1 MTSEERDEGSLRLLA
16 ALGDIDDRFV
26 MEAAC
31 PEATGSV
38 EGQSNAIEHD
48 NEAKLA
54 QEGDRQNGTAA
65 AKVQVNMPADVAS
78 DAMSDAEGCGAAPA
92 DVPAHS
98 KPETEGPD
106 DVSARKVSRST
117 PVEKVPVDASSGKA
131 RGNVLWFTPERV
143 RVLAGVGIAA
153 CLLVAGA
160 IVFARPEM
168 LGLNNPGPSEPA
180 MMRDQTSDTLS
191 PEEAAPEAAMPEDAA
206 ADSEDAGVM
215 AASESAV
222 MALSDDGDQGAPLAR
237 AVPDAEEGEVA
248 QDAVTASGAVTTL
261 ANPWQECA
269 SMAQA
274 ESLAGF
280 SLAISDPALP
290 EGYGPEAAC
299 IQVIEGEML
308 EVDYNGEHGGS
319 ICLRKA
325 VGSDDVSGDY
335 NSYDLTQTSCIAG
348 QDVTLRGAENAWYVA
363 TWTSDGYSFAVVST
377 SALTTSQVEA
387 LVVGLR

>member
-1 MTSEERDEGSLRLLA
+1 MTSEERDERSLRLLA

-31 PEATGSV
+31 PGVTGSV
-38 EGQSNAIEHD
+38 DERTCVIEGDSET
-48 NEAKLA
+48 KLT
-54 QEGDRQNGTAA
+54 QEGDIQKGAA
-65 AKVQVNMPADVAS
+65 PAKAQGNMPADVTS
-78 DAMSDAEGCGAAPA
+78 DAMSEAEGCD
-92 DVPAHS
+92 DVPA
-98 KPETEGPD
+98 
-106 DVSARKVSRST
+106 
-117 PVEKVPVDASSGKA
+117 EKVPRSAPAEKALVDAAAEKAPGK
-131 RGNVLWFTPERV
+131 VLRFTPERV

-180 MMRDQTSDTLS
+180 MTQDQTTDTAA
-191 PEEAAPEAAMPEDAA
+191 PEEAAPEAAMPENAA
-206 ADSEDAGVM
+206 ADGEDAGVI

-237 AVPDAEEGEVA
+237 AVQDADEGEVA
-248 QDAVTASGAVTTL
+248 QDAVAASGAVTTL

-280 SLAISDPALP
+280 SFAISDSALP
-290 EGYGPEAAC
+290 EGYGPEAAY
-299 IQVIEGEML
+299 IQVIEGGMI
-308 EVDYNGEHGGS
+308 EVDYTGEHGGS
-319 ICLRKA
+319 VCLRKA
-325 VGSDDVSGDY
+325 VGTDDVSGDY
-335 NSYDLTQTSCIAG
+335 NSYDLTQTSRIEG
-348 QDVTLRGAENAWYVA
+348 QDVTLRGAENAWYVV
-363 TWTSDGYSFAVVST
+363 TWTRGGYSFAVVST

-387 LVVGLR
+387 LVAGLR

>member
-1 MTSEERDEGSLRLLA
+1 MTSEERDERSLRLLA

-38 EGQSNAIEHD
+38 DERVAAIKD
-48 NEAKLA
+48 DSEAELA
-54 QEGDRQNGTAA
+54 QEGDVQKGAA
-65 AKVQVNMPADVAS
+65 AAEVQGNMPADVTS
-78 DAMSDAEGCGAAPA
+78 DAMSEAEGCD
-92 DVPAHS
+92 DVPA
-98 KPETEGPD
+98 G
-106 DVSARKVSRST
+106 KVPRSV
-117 PVEKVPVDASSGKA
+117 PAEKALVDAAVEKVPGK
-131 RGNVLWFTPERV
+131 VLRFTPERM

-168 LGLNNPGPSEPA
+168 LGLNNPAPSEST
-180 MMRDQTSDTLS
+180 MTKDQTTDTAAS
-191 PEEAAPEAAMPEDAA
+191 EEAAPEAAMPENAA

-237 AVPDAEEGEVA
+237 AIQDADEGAVA
-248 QDAVTASGAVTTL
+248 QDAVAASGAVTTL

-280 SLAISDPALP
+280 SFAIGDSALP
-290 EGYGPEAAC
+290 EGYGPEAAY
-299 IQVIEGEML
+299 IQVIAGAML
-308 EVDYNGEHGGS
+308 EVDYDGECGS
-319 ICLRKA
+319 SLCLRKA
-325 VGSDDVSGDY
+325 VGTDDVSGDY
-335 NSYDLTQTSCIAG
+335 NSYDLTQTSRVAG

-363 TWTSDGYSFAVVST
+363 TWARDGYSFAVVST
-377 SALTTSQVEA
+377 SALTTPQVEA
-387 LVVGLR
+387 LVAGLR

>member
-1 MTSEERDEGSLRLLA
+1 MTSEERDERSLRLLA
-16 ALGDIDDRFV
+16 TLGDIDDRFV

-38 EGQSNAIEHD
+38 KGQSGAIEGG
-48 NEAKLA
+48 NETELT
-54 QEGDRQNGTAA
+54 QEGDKQNSAA
-65 AKVQVNMPADVAS
+65 TAKVQVNMPADVAS
-78 DAMSDAEGCGAAPA
+78 DVMSDAEGCGVAPA
-92 DVPAHS
+92 DMLAHS

-106 DVSARKVSRST
+106 DVSAGKA
-117 PVEKVPVDASSGKA
+117 PVDASTDKEPGK
-131 RGNVLWFTPERV
+131 VLRFTPEHV
-143 RVLAGVGIAA
+143 RALAGVGIAA
-153 CLLVAGA
+153 CLLVAGV

-168 LGLNNPGPSEPA
+168 LSLNNPGPSEPA
-180 MMRDQTSDTLS
+180 MTQDQTTDTAA
-191 PEEAAPEAAMPEDAA
+191 PEEAAPETAMPEDAA

-215 AASESAV
+215 AASESTV

-237 AVPDAEEGEVA
+237 AVQDAEEGEVA
-248 QDAVTASGAVTTL
+248 QDAVAASGALTTL

-269 SMAQA
+269 SMVQA

-280 SLAISDPALP
+280 SFAIDDSALP

-299 IQVIEGEML
+299 IQAIEGSML
-308 EVDYNGEHGGS
+308 EVNYKGERGGS
-319 ICLRKA
+319 VCLRKA
-325 VGSDDVSGDY
+325 VGTDDVSGDY
-335 NSYDLTQTSCIAG
+335 NSYDLTQTSRIAG

-387 LVVGLR
+387 LVAGLR

>member
-1 MTSEERDEGSLRLLA
+1 MTSEERDERSLRLLA

-38 EGQSNAIEHD
+38 GERAGAIKD
-48 NEAKLA
+48 NNVTELT
-54 QEGDRQNGTAA
+54 QEGDMQKGAA
-65 AKVQVNMPADVAS
+65 AAEVQGNMPADVTS
-78 DAMSDAEGCGAAPA
+78 DAMSEAEGCD
-92 DVPAHS
+92 DVPAG
-98 KPETEGPD
+98 KAP
-106 DVSARKVSRST
+106 RSV
-117 PVEKVPVDASSGKA
+117 PAEKALVDAAAEKALGK
-131 RGNVLWFTPERV
+131 VLRFTPERV
-143 RVLAGVGIAA
+143 RALAGVGIAA

-180 MMRDQTSDTLS
+180 MTQDQTTDTAA

-215 AASESAV
+215 AASEFAV

-237 AVPDAEEGEVA
+237 AVQDADEGAIA
-248 QDAVTASGAVTTL
+248 QDAMAVSGAVATL
-261 ANPWQECA
+261 ANPWQECS

-280 SLAISDPALP
+280 SFAISDSALP
-290 EGYGPEAAC
+290 VGYGPEAAY
-299 IQVIEGEML
+299 IQVIAGAML
-308 EVDYNGEHGGS
+308 EVDYTGERGGS
-319 ICLRKA
+319 VCLRKA
-325 VGSDDVSGDY
+325 VGTDDVSGDY
-335 NSYDLTQTSCIAG
+335 NNYDLTQTSRIAG

-363 TWTSDGYSFAVVST
+363 TWTRDGYSFAVVST
-377 SALTTSQVEA
+377 SALTTPQVEA
-387 LVVGLR
+387 LVAGLR

>member
-1 MTSEERDEGSLRLLA
+1 MTSEERDERSLRLLA

-31 PEATGSV
+31 HEATGSV
-38 EGQSNAIEHD
+38 GERVAAIKDDSET
-48 NEAKLA
+48 ELV
-54 QEGDRQNGTAA
+54 QEGDMQKGAAA
-65 AKVQVNMPADVAS
+65 AKVQGNMPADVTS
-78 DAMSDAEGCGAAPA
+78 DAMSEAEGCD
-92 DVPAHS
+92 DVPAGKVPRS
-98 KPETEGPD
+98 APD
-106 DVSARKVSRST
+106 
-117 PVEKVPVDASSGKA
+117 EKAPVDAAAEKAPGK
-131 RGNVLWFTPERV
+131 VLRFTPERV
-143 RVLAGVGIAA
+143 RALAGVGIAA

-180 MMRDQTSDTLS
+180 MTQDQTTDTAA

-237 AVPDAEEGEVA
+237 AVQDADEGEVA
-248 QDAVTASGAVTTL
+248 QDAVAASGAVATL

-280 SLAISDPALP
+280 SFAISDSALP
-290 EGYGPEAAC
+290 EGYGPEAAY
-299 IQVIEGEML
+299 IQVIAGAML
-308 EVDYNGEHGGS
+308 EVDYTGERGGS
-319 ICLRKA
+319 VCLRKA
-325 VGSDDVSGDY
+325 VGADDVSGDY
-335 NSYDLTQTSCIAG
+335 NNYDLTQTSRIAG

-363 TWTSDGYSFAVVST
+363 TWTRDGYSFAVVST
-377 SALTTSQVEA
+377 SALTTSQVEV
-387 LVVGLR
+387 LVAGMR

>member
-38 EGQSNAIEHD
+38 KGQSGAIEGG
-48 NEAKLA
+48 NETKLT
-54 QEGDRQNGTAA
+54 QEGDKQNGAA
-65 AKVQVNMPADVAS
+65 TAKVQVNMPTDVAS
-78 DAMSDAEGCGAAPA
+78 DVMSGTEGCGTAPA
-92 DVPAHS
+92 DMLAHS

-106 DVSARKVSRST
+106 DVSAGKAPRSA
-117 PVEKVPVDASSGKA
+117 PVEKAPVDVSSGKA
-131 RGNVLWFTPERV
+131 RGNVLRFTPERV
-143 RVLAGVGIAA
+143 RALAGVGIAA
-153 CLLVAGA
+153 CLLVAGV
-160 IVFARPEM
+160 IVFSRPD
-168 LGLNNPGPSEPA
+168 LLDLNDSKPGESVAVQGQSSDAAAP
-180 MMRDQTSDTLS
+180 DQAT
-191 PEEAAPEAAMPEDAA
+191 PEAAMTKDIADAGEEVAAMA
-206 ADSEDAGVM
+206 ADDSG
-215 AASESAV
+215 V

-237 AVPDAEEGEVA
+237 AVQDAEEGEVA
-248 QDAVTASGAVTTL
+248 QDAVAASGAVTTL

-269 SMAQA
+269 SMVQA

-280 SLAISDPALP
+280 SLAISDSALP

-299 IQVIEGEML
+299 TQAIEGSML
-308 EVDYNGEHGGS
+308 EVNYNGERGGS
-319 ICLRKA
+319 VCLRKA
-325 VGSDDVSGDY
+325 VGTDDVSGDY
-335 NSYDLTQTSCIAG
+335 NSYNLTQTSCIAG

-387 LVVGLR
+387 LVAGLR

>member
-31 PEATGSV
+31 PEATGSAGKQADASKGDS
-38 EGQSNAIEHD
+38 ETE
-48 NEAKLA
+48 LA
-54 QEGDRQNGTAA
+54 QEGDIQKGTTT
-65 AKVQVNMPADVAS
+65 AKAQVNMPVDVAS
-78 DAMSDAEGCGAAPA
+78 DAMPKAEGCGVAPA
-92 DVPAHS
+92 DILAHS

-106 DVSARKVSRST
+106 DVSAGKAPRSA
-117 PVEKVPVDASSGKA
+117 PVEKASVDVSPGKA
-131 RGNVLWFTPERV
+131 KGKVLRFTPERV

-180 MMRDQTSDTLS
+180 MMRDQKSDTLS
-191 PEEAAPEAAMPEDAA
+191 PEEAAPEAAMP
-206 ADSEDAGVM
+206 EDAGVM

-222 MALSDDGDQGAPLAR
+222 MALSDDGDQGVPLAR
-237 AVPDAEEGEVA
+237 AVQDAEEGEVA
-248 QDAVTASGAVTTL
+248 QDAVAASGAVTTL

-280 SLAISDPALP
+280 SLAISDSALP
-290 EGYGPEAAC
+290 EGYGPEATC
-299 IQVIEGEML
+299 IQAIEGSML
-308 EVDYNGEHGGS
+308 EVNYNGECGGS
-319 ICLRKA
+319 VCLRKA
-325 VGSDDVSGDY
+325 VGTDDVSGDY

-348 QDVTLRGAENAWYVA
+348 QDVTLRGAENAWYLA

-387 LVVGLR
+387 LVVGLT

>member
-54 QEGDRQNGTAA
+54 QEGDRQNGAATAKA
-65 AKVQVNMPADVAS
+65 QVNMPADVAS
-78 DAMSDAEGCGAAPA
+78 DAMPEAEGCGVAPA
-92 DVPAHS
+92 DMLAHS

-106 DVSARKVSRST
+106 DVSAGKAPRSA
-117 PVEKVPVDASSGKA
+117 PVEKASVDVSPGKA
-131 RGNVLWFTPERV
+131 KGKVLRFTPERV
-143 RVLAGVGIAA
+143 RALAGVGIAA
-153 CLLVAGA
+153 CLLVAGV

-168 LGLNNPGPSEPA
+168 LSLNNPGPSEPA

-215 AASESAV
+215 AASESTV

-237 AVPDAEEGEVA
+237 AVQDAEEGEVA
-248 QDAVTASGAVTTL
+248 QDAVAASGAVTTL

-280 SLAISDPALP
+280 SLAISDSALP

-299 IQVIEGEML
+299 IQAIEGSML
-308 EVDYNGEHGGS
+308 EVNYSGERGGS
-319 ICLRKA
+319 VCLRKA
-325 VGSDDVSGDY
+325 VGTDDVSGDY
-335 NSYDLTQTSCIAG
+335 NSYDLTQTSRIAG

-387 LVVGLR
+387 LVAGLR

>member
-1 MTSEERDEGSLRLLA
+1 MTSEERDERSLRLLA

-31 PEATGSV
+31 HEVTGSV
-38 EGQSNAIEHD
+38 DERADASKDD
-48 NEAKLA
+48 NETELV
-54 QEGDRQNGTAA
+54 QEG
-65 AKVQVNMPADVAS
+65 NMQK
-78 DAMSDAEGCGAAPA
+78 GA
-92 DVPAHS
+92 
-98 KPETEGPD
+98 
-106 DVSARKVSRST
+106 
-117 PVEKVPVDASSGKA
+117 PVEKAPVNAPSGKTP
-131 RGNVLWFTPERV
+131 GKVLRFTPDRV
-143 RVLAGVGIAA
+143 RALAGVGIAA

-180 MMRDQTSDTLS
+180 MTQDQTTDTAA
-191 PEEAAPEAAMPEDAA
+191 PEEAAPEAAMPENAA

-237 AVPDAEEGEVA
+237 AVQDADEGAVA
-248 QDAVTASGAVTTL
+248 QDAVAASGAMTTL

-280 SLAISDPALP
+280 SFAIDATALP
-290 EGYGPEAAC
+290 EGYDPETAY
-299 IQVIEGEML
+299 IQVIEGAML
-308 EVDYNGEHGGS
+308 EVDYAGERGGS
-319 ICLRKA
+319 VCLRKA
-325 VGSDDVSGDY
+325 VGADDVSGDY
-335 NSYDLTQTSCIAG
+335 NSYDLTQMSRIAG

-363 TWTSDGYSFAVVST
+363 TWTRDGYSFAVVST

-387 LVVGLR
+387 LVAGLR

>member
-54 QEGDRQNGTAA
+54 QEGDRQNGAATAKA
-65 AKVQVNMPADVAS
+65 QVNMPADVAS
-78 DAMSDAEGCGAAPA
+78 DAMPEAEGCGVAPA
-92 DVPAHS
+92 DMLAHS

-106 DVSARKVSRST
+106 DVSAGKAPRSA
-117 PVEKVPVDASSGKA
+117 PVEKASVDVSPGKA
-131 RGNVLWFTPERV
+131 KGKVLRFTPERV
-143 RVLAGVGIAA
+143 RALAGVGIAA
-153 CLLVAGA
+153 CLLVAGV

-168 LGLNNPGPSEPA
+168 LSLNNPGPSEPA
-180 MMRDQTSDTLS
+180 MTQDQTTDTAA

-237 AVPDAEEGEVA
+237 AVQDAEEGEVA
-248 QDAVTASGAVTTL
+248 QDAVAASGAVTTL

-280 SLAISDPALP
+280 SLAIRDSALP

-299 IQVIEGEML
+299 IQAIEGSML
-308 EVDYNGEHGGS
+308 EVNYNGERGGS
-319 ICLRKA
+319 VCLRKA
-325 VGSDDVSGDY
+325 VGTDDVSGDY
-335 NSYDLTQTSCIAG
+335 NSYDLTQTSRIAG

-387 LVVGLR
+387 LVAGLR

>member
-26 MEAAC
+26 MEAVC

-54 QEGDRQNGTAA
+54 QEGDRQNGAA
-65 AKVQVNMPADVAS
+65 TAKVQVNMPVDVAS
-78 DAMSDAEGCGAAPA
+78 DAMSEAEGCGTALA
-92 DVPAHS
+92 
-98 KPETEGPD
+98 
-106 DVSARKVSRST
+106 
-117 PVEKVPVDASSGKA
+117 EKAPVDASTDKKPGK
-131 RGNVLWFTPERV
+131 VLRFTPERV

-215 AASESAV
+215 AASESTV
-222 MALSDDGDQGAPLAR
+222 MAFSDDGDQGAPLSR
-237 AVPDAEEGEVA
+237 AVQDAEEGEVA
-248 QDAVTASGAVTTL
+248 QDAVAASGAVTTL

-280 SLAISDPALP
+280 SLAISDSALP

-299 IQVIEGEML
+299 IQAIEGSML
-308 EVDYNGEHGGS
+308 EVNYNGARGGS
-319 ICLRKA
+319 VCLRKA
-325 VGSDDVSGDY
+325 VGTDDVSGDY
-335 NSYDLTQTSCIAG
+335 NSYDLTQTSRIAG
-348 QDVTLRGAENAWYVA
+348 QDVTLRGAEGAWYVA
-363 TWTSDGYSFAVVST
+363 TWTRDGYSFAVVST

-387 LVVGLR
+387 LVAGLR

>member
-54 QEGDRQNGTAA
+54 QEGDRQNNTAT
-65 AKVQVNMPADVAS
+65 AKVQVNMPAGVAS
-78 DAMSDAEGCGAAPA
+78 DAMSDAEGCGVAPA
-92 DVPAHS
+92 DMLAHS

-106 DVSARKVSRST
+106 DVPAGKAPRSA
-117 PVEKVPVDASSGKA
+117 PVEKASVDVSPGKA
-131 RGNVLWFTPERV
+131 KGKDLRFTPEHV
-143 RVLAGVGIAA
+143 RALAGVGIAA
-153 CLLVAGA
+153 CLLVAGV

-168 LGLNNPGPSEPA
+168 LSLNNPGPSEPA
-180 MMRDQTSDTLS
+180 MTQDQTTDTAA
-191 PEEAAPEAAMPEDAA
+191 PEEAAPETAMPEDAA

-237 AVPDAEEGEVA
+237 AVQDAEEGEVA
-248 QDAVTASGAVTTL
+248 QDAVAESGAVTTL

-280 SLAISDPALP
+280 SFAIDDSALP

-299 IQVIEGEML
+299 IQAIEGSML
-308 EVDYNGEHGGS
+308 EVNYNGERGGS
-319 ICLRKA
+319 VCLRKA
-325 VGSDDVSGDY
+325 VGTDDVSGDY
-335 NSYDLTQTSCIAG
+335 NSYDLTQTSRIAG
-348 QDVTLRGAENAWYVA
+348 QDVTLRGVENAWYVA

-387 LVVGLR
+387 LVAGLR

>member
-54 QEGDRQNGTAA
+54 QEGDRQNGATT
-65 AKVQVNMPADVAS
+65 AKVQVNMPADVTS
-78 DAMSDAEGCGAAPA
+78 DAMSDAEGCGVAPA
-92 DVPAHS
+92 DVLAHS

-106 DVSARKVSRST
+106 DVPAGKAPRSAS
-117 PVEKVPVDASSGKA
+117 VEKASVDTSPGKA
-131 RGNVLWFTPERV
+131 KGKVLRFTPERV
-143 RVLAGVGIAA
+143 RALAGVGIAA
-153 CLLVAGA
+153 CLLVAGV
-160 IVFARPEM
+160 IVFSRPD
-168 LGLNNPGPSEPA
+168 LLDLNDSKPSESVA
-180 MMRDQTSDTLS
+180 VQDQLSDAAAPDQAT
-191 PEEAAPEAAMPEDAA
+191 PEAAITKDIADAGEEAAVMAAN
-206 ADSEDAGVM
+206 DSGVM
-215 AASESAV
+215 AF
-222 MALSDDGDQGAPLAR
+222 SDDGDQGAPLAR
-237 AVPDAEEGEVA
+237 AVQDAEEGEVA
-248 QDAVTASGAVTTL
+248 QDAVAASGALTTL

-280 SLAISDPALP
+280 SLAISDSALP

-299 IQVIEGEML
+299 IQAIEGSML
-308 EVDYNGEHGGS
+308 EVNYNGERGGS
-319 ICLRKA
+319 VCLRKA
-325 VGSDDVSGDY
+325 VGTDDVSGDY

-348 QDVTLRGAENAWYVA
+348 QDVTLRGVENACYVA

-387 LVVGLR
+387 LVAGLR